1 VSNIT
6 ESTQDQQNDS
16 IDQQHLDADKGGE
29 LENATIPEEV
39 AAVEYSSTLEPED
52 VPADS
57 ALQLVAD
64 NVDAKKGASKPKA
77 SKRTPLAF
85 QLQELKLGAIY
96 GEHPLVDLVR
106 EEVGLQLREFPTT
119 VLSKSGLMEIA
130 THVPLHVVQELD
142 KYYCIGGLRFFRV
155 IRYGLLADSA
165 IPVFVYAGLNAKKL
179 RGHILFDLFMMPALA
194 SVDMHDRRSLK
205 SIWTRFEKEEPFE
218 RALKCEIGEAFNKL
232 LNCDLR
238 TGKARSESPR
248 SKPE

>member
-1 VSNIT
+1 MSNIT

-96 GEHPLVDLVR
+96 GEHPL
-106 EEVGLQLREFPTT
+106 
-119 VLSKSGLMEIA
+119 
-130 THVPLHVVQELD
+130 
-142 KYYCIGGLRFFRV
+142 GGQ
-155 IRYGLLADSA
+155 G
-165 IPVFVYAGLNAKKL
+165 P
-179 RGHILFDLFMMPALA
+179 
-194 SVDMHDRRSLK
+194 
-205 SIWTRFEKEEPFE
+205 
-218 RALKCEIGEAFNKL
+218 
-232 LNCDLR
+232 
-238 TGKARSESPR
+238 
-248 SKPE
+248 